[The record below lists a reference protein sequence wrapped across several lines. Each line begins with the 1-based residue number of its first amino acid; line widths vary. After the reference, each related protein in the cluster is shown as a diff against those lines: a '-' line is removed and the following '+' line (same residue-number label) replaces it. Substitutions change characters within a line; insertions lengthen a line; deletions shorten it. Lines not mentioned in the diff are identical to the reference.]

1 MMWCSLPFALSD
13 AFSRRVPFRKFA
25 IPRSAATRTRF
36 SWALETLTSAKSL
49 VLAAVGRECQQKNE
63 TTEGPNPSV
72 ELIRKTHR
80 DDKQKSLALTD
91 ESEISRQ
98 QEWLK
103 FRVGRGVQGS
113 PKPMIPESHPL
124 QTLFQE
130 LVGRHYA
137 EEIGIRDPQIVA
149 YVSHLLAE
157 FCEADQLYKIKDA
170 TNRAL
175 NDVGEMLL
183 ESDPVYGPAPSFD
196 RERQVRKHIGDY
208 TLFFAGMFPE
218 AINHFRLRRQR
229 VENLVDWIK
238 AGKESYYIVSKF
250 EHFEYAKVAPLFA
263 SLSKNFEECV
273 YGLNMVKNDL
283 EEMQHPITRRGDEL
297 IM

>member
-1 MMWCSLPFALSD
+1 MRHAE
-13 AFSRRVPFRKFA
+13 FR
-25 IPRSAATRTRF
+25 
-36 SWALETLTSAKSL
+36 
-49 VLAAVGRECQQKNE
+49 
-63 TTEGPNPSV
+63 GP
-72 ELIRKTHR
+72 K
-80 DDKQKSLALTD
+80 
-91 ESEISRQ
+91 
-98 QEWLK
+98 
-103 FRVGRGVQGS
+103 
-113 PKPMIPESHPL
+113 MIPESHPL
-124 QTLFQE
+124 QELFQD
-130 LVGRHYA
+130 LVGRHYG

-157 FCEADQLYKIKDA
+157 FCEADQLYKVQDA
-170 TNRAL
+170 RNRPLA
-175 NDVGEMLL
+175 DGGEMLL

-218 AINHFRLRRQR
+218 SINHFRLRRQR
-229 VENLVDWIK
+229 LENLVDWVK

-263 SLSKNFEECV
+263 SLSRNFEGCV

-283 EEMQHPITRRGDEL
+283 EEMQHPIVRRTDDL

>member
-1 MMWCSLPFALSD
+1 
-13 AFSRRVPFRKFA
+13 VPGAEFKG
-25 IPRSAATRTRF
+25 I
-36 SWALETLTSAKSL
+36 K
-49 VLAAVGRECQQKNE
+49 
-63 TTEGPNPSV
+63 
-72 ELIRKTHR
+72 
-80 DDKQKSLALTD
+80 
-91 ESEISRQ
+91 
-98 QEWLK
+98 
-103 FRVGRGVQGS
+103 
-113 PKPMIPESHPL
+113 MIPESHPL
-124 QTLFQE
+124 QHLFQD

-157 FCEADQLYKIKDA
+157 FCEADQFYKIHDQF
-170 TNRAL
+170 NRPLA
-175 NDVGEMLL
+175 DVGEMLI

-208 TLFFAGMFPE
+208 TLFLAGMFPE
-218 AINHFRLRRQR
+218 SINHFRLRRQR
-229 VENLVDWIK
+229 LENFVEWVK

-263 SLSKNFEECV
+263 SLSRNFEGCV

-283 EEMQHPITRRGDEL
+283 EEMQHPIVRRPNEL